1 MADEG
6 TAAPIEIPVPA
17 TGVPGSVPSGVVA
30 LRGGIVV
37 PIPPCANTGLLQNE
51 AETTAII
58 NNGLIRIPL
67 AEWVTWVRRQDVS
80 ARDGR

>member
-1 MADEG
+1 
-6 TAAPIEIPVPA
+6 
-17 TGVPGSVPSGVVA
+17 VVA

-37 PIPPCANTGLLQNE
+37 PIPPCANTGLQLKA

-67 AEWVTWVRRQDVS
+67 AEWVTWVGGKMFRREMD
-80 ARDGR
+80 AETAAIL